1 MRPRTRPMLR
11 PLLAGLTALA
21 LASLAAPSAL
31 ASPLGAPARRDCAP
45 VATDAARGGYRHDAQ
60 IAPSVDPLAAWRASP
75 EGASFEADAAGSI
88 VVPVAFHVINR
99 GTSKADGNVPRW
111 MIDAQMRVLNDSF
124 AGRTGGAPTPFTF
137 ELVSVD
143 RTTNPDWY
151 TMGYGSREER
161 EAKSALRVGGPE
173 TLNIYT
179 ADLGGG
185 LLGWATFPESYA
197 QHPELDGVVILW
209 RSMPR
214 GGADPY
220 DEGDTA
226 THEVGHW
233 LGLYHTFQGGCS
245 RWGDYVEDTPAEKY
259 PAFGC
264 PVGSDTCTR
273 KPGLDPIEN
282 FMDYSD
288 DACMHAFTAGQ
299 SVRMN
304 EAWAAFRA

>member
-1 MRPRTRPMLR
+1 MVHRPRRRAPARLGVTLLVA
-11 PLLAGLTALA
+11 LLAVLVPAQ
-21 LASLAAPSAL
+21 LAA
-31 ASPLGAPARRDCAP
+31 ASPLGAPQRCAP
-45 VATDAARGGYRHDAQ
+45 LAPDRARGGYQHDAHV
-60 IAPSVDPLAAWRASP
+60 APAVDPLAAWRQTR
-75 EGASFEADAAGSI
+75 EGATFQAAATGSI
-88 VVPVAFHVINR
+88 VVPVAFHVINA
-99 GTSKADGNVPRW
+99 GPTKAEGNVPQR
-111 MIDAQMRVLNDSF
+111 MIDAQMRVLNESF
-124 AGRTGGAPTPFTF
+124 SGATGGAPTPFTF
-137 ELVSVD
+137 QLVSVD

-151 TMGYGSREER
+151 TMGYGSKEER

-185 LLGWATFPESYA
+185 FLGWATFPESYE

-245 RWGDYVEDTPAEKY
+245 RWGDYVEDTPAEKS

-264 PVGSDTCTR
+264 PVGRDTCTR

-288 DACMHAFTAGQ
+288 DACMYAFTAGQ
-299 SVRMN
+299 AFRMN